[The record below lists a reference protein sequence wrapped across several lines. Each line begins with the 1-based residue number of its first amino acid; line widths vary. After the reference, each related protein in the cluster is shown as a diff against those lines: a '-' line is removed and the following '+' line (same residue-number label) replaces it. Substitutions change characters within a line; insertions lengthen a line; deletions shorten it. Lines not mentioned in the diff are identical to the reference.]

1 MYWHVCLHAISKPS
15 YEVGYIGLWTHMP
28 ILILFTWGLFT
39 HMLFLKLATLWHD
52 SVILFT
58 FYFWTGYMGVT
69 EPSYIWRCTH
79 LDAMCIHIP
88 ISQSNWKLH
97 ACDHTHAYQHRTV
110 RNTCNCWHVT
120 IFGNCIYDISIY
132 DYTQNLCAC
141 DKYIYINILSHK
153 KLHVPIHV
161 CTHTEGEHAQKQHV
175 FEHVWIWQ
183 HVTMLWNCIC
193 VNMWVHAKIC
203 PFLEISCYNVCLC
216 QNMTMFENCMLVKM
230 CTHIYTQTHTNMW
243 LYLKNVCM

>member
-69 EPSYIWRCTH
+69 EPSHIWRYTH
-79 LDAMCIHIP
+79 LYAMCIHIP

-141 DKYIYINILSHK
+141 DKYIYILTSYHTKNCMCLYMCAHILRVNMLRNSMC
-153 KLHVPIHV
+153 LNTCEYDNMWP
-161 CTHTEGEHAQKQHV
+161 C
-175 FEHVWIWQ
+175 FETAYVWICEYMQKYVHSWKF
-183 HVTMLWNCIC
+183 HVIMY
-193 VNMWVHAKIC
+193 VYAKIWLC
-203 PFLEISCYNVCLC
+203 LKIVCLWKC
-216 QNMTMFENCMLVKM
+216 VHMY
-230 CTHIYTQTHTNMW
+230 THKHTLTW